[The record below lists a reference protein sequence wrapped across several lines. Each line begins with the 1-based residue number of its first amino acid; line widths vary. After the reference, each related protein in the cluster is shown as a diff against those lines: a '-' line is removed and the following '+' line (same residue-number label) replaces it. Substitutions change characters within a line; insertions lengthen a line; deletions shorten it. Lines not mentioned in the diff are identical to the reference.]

1 MATSPSTS
9 SSTVL
14 VAPTRAPITSPAVF
28 IAGSIE
34 MGKATDWQRDLIGSL
49 LSTFASTSGITI
61 LNPRRA
67 DWDLSWPQDISC
79 PQFAEQVEW
88 ELEHLEKA
96 DIIAM
101 YLQPDT
107 MSPISLLELGMY
119 ATERGNKLVV
129 CCPDGFWRRGNVQV
143 VCARYGVKLVEA
155 LREMRTEVEGRLQ
168 RLLESRERG
177 EGGEAVKCE
186 E

>member
-1 MATSPSTS
+1 M
-9 SSTVL
+9 
-14 VAPTRAPITSPAVF
+14 
-28 IAGSIE
+28 
-34 MGKATDWQRDLIGSL
+34 
-49 LSTFASTSGITI
+49 
-61 LNPRRA
+61 
-67 DWDLSWPQDISC
+67 
-79 PQFAEQVEW
+79 
-88 ELEHLEKA
+88 
-96 DIIAM
+96 
-101 YLQPDT
+101 
-107 MSPISLLELGMY
+107 
-119 ATERGNKLVV
+119 V